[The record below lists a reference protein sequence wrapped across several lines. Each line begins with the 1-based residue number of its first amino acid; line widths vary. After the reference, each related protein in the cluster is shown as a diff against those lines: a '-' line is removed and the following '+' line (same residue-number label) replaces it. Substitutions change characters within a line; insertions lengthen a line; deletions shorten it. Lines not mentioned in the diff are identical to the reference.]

1 MKRNITSTT
10 PNIQAID
17 LFCGA
22 GGLTCGLKKA
32 KVKVRLGVD
41 VDPAC
46 KYPFEYN
53 NSAPCLLK
61 DVREIKSAELAAHF
75 TPDASVRLIAGCAP
89 CQTFSTYNQKA
100 SESDSRWWLLREFLR
115 VVQELTPELVTME
128 NVPGLAEHS
137 VFGEFLGFLR
147 EAGYRVSPQVVRCVD
162 YGIPQ
167 QRERLVVI
175 ASRLGPITLLPPSHF
190 RKRTKTVR
198 EAIAGLSALAAG
210 ETSEADPIHRTSSL
224 SPMNL
229 KRIRASSPGGTWRD
243 WAPNLVADCHKKKT
257 GKTYPGV
264 YGRMSWDEPAPTI
277 TTQFFGFGNGRFGHP
292 EQDRAISLREGA
304 ILQSFPPAY
313 RFTPPN
319 KPVHKKTIGRLV
331 GNAVPVR
338 LGEVIG
344 LSFQRHLAE
353 LAAVAQR

>member
-1 MKRNITSTT
+1 MKLNITSTI
-10 PNIQAID
+10 PQIQAID

-32 KVKVRLGVD
+32 KIKVRLGVD

-46 KYPFEYN
+46 KYPYEYN
-53 NSAPCLLK
+53 NSATCLLK
-61 DVREIKSAELAAHF
+61 DVRQIKSVELAAHF
-75 TPDASVRLIAGCAP
+75 TPDTLVRLIAGCAP

-100 SESDSRWWLLREFLR
+100 LKSDSRWWLLREFLR
-115 VVQELTPELVTME
+115 VIQDLKPEFVTME
-128 NVPGLAEHS
+128 NVPGLAEHP

-147 EAGYRVSPQVVRCVD
+147 ETGYHVSDQVVRCSD

-190 RKRTKTVR
+190 RKCANTVR
-198 EAIAGLSALAAG
+198 EAIAGLPALAAG
-210 ETSEADPIHRTSSL
+210 EASTADPMHKTASL
-224 SPMNL
+224 SSVNL

-264 YGRMSWDEPAPTI
+264 YGRMSWDEPGPTI
-277 TTQFFGFGNGRFGHP
+277 TTQFFGYGNGRFGHP

-304 ILQSFPPAY
+304 ILQSFPPTY
-313 RFTPPN
+313 QFTPPD
-319 KPVHKKTIGRLV
+319 KPIHKKIIGRLV

-344 LSFQRHLAE
+344 LSFQHHLAE
-353 LAAVAQR
+353 LAVAERK